1 MLTKKFAIQK
11 VDNAIQKIS
20 SERLRQEDVI
30 NLLLDMRIE
39 FNNYVPDVMKP
50 QRKIREKV

>member
-50 QRKIREKV
+50 KRKIREKV